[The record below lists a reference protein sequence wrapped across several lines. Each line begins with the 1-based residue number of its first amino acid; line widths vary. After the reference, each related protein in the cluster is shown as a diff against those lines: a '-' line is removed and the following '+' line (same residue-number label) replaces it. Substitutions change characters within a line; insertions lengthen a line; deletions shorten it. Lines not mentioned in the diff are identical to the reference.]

1 MLLQYLIIKDE
12 KTAKI
17 KDFKPESEL
26 VRMNCEELKVLK
38 IKRSFYIENM
48 QYINHYKEIMLLQMK
63 ELKIC

>member
-38 IKRSFYIENM
+38 IKRRFYIR
-48 QYINHYKEIMLLQMK
+48 KLT
-63 ELKIC
+63 

>member
-26 VRMNCEELKVLK
+26 VRMN
-38 IKRSFYIENM
+38 
-48 QYINHYKEIMLLQMK
+48 
-63 ELKIC
+63 